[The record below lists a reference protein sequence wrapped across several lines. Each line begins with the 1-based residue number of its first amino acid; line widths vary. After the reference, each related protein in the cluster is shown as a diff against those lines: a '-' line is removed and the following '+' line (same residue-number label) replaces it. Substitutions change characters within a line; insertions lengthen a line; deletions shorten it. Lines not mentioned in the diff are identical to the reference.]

1 MNAEEKNLSVYVIA
15 TFMPAGKENEW
26 ADSTSIHKIIIK

>member
-1 MNAEEKNLSVYVIA
+1 
-15 TFMPAGKENEW
+15 MPAGKENEW